1 MQLFWYPP
9 LDEVWRF
16 DYNSTDMPE
25 EYVPE
30 IIPAAAQ
37 EPTVP
42 AAGPSP
48 PAGPVVSAQAVGG
61 RRHLM
66 QGVQLMPL
74 SLRCNS
80 RMAMQA
86 CLAIG
91 AVITYCACMQPQLLC
106 WRPACSPRRP
116 PQSSAPAPCTS
127 PPQRSEHYVLPSQAC
142 LSLAFT
148 TAACSYLMQAPRK
161 GWTLARRQQFH
172 LACLRVLANNE
183 YARKGMHNCTCWR
196 L

>member
-30 IIPAAAQ
+30 IILAAAQ

-80 RMAMQA
+80 RMALQA

-106 WRPACSPRRP
+106 WRLACSPRRP
-116 PQSSAPAPCTS
+116 PQSSVPRPLYIAAPA
-127 PPQRSEHYVLPSQAC
+127 Q
-142 LSLAFT
+142 
-148 TAACSYLMQAPRK
+148 
-161 GWTLARRQQFH
+161 
-172 LACLRVLANNE
+172 
-183 YARKGMHNCTCWR
+183 
-196 L
+196 